1 MTREELMID
10 DWVSLFQG
18 NPDGSSC
25 NVQVSYIGE
34 YGEVG
39 IKHCEEYTSVNCN
52 LLFPIPI
59 TVDFLEKH
67 GFEQI
72 NTDYYDLDVYEEN
85 DGLWRIV
92 YHNLECSGF
101 DESVLV
107 SSVNELQHFLK
118 HVGIEKD
125 ITL

>member
-1 MTREELMID
+1 MRAIELQIS
-10 DWVSLFQG
+10 DWVDIPQG
-18 NPDGSSC
+18 KAQVIGIYLHQGYRVQYTDGKEIC
-25 NVQVSYIGE
+25 NCPVDDV
-34 YGEVG
+34 
-39 IKHCEEYTSVNCN
+39 K
-52 LLFPIPI
+52 PIPI
-59 TVDFLEKH
+59 TLDILEKN
-67 GFEQI
+67 GLEKLY
-72 NTDYYDLDVYEEN
+72 TDYYDLDVYEEN